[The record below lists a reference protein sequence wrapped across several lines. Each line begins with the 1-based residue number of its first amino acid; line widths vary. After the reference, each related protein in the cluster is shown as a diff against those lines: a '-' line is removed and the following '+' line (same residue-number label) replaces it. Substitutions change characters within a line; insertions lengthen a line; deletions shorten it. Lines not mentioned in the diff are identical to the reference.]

1 MSVPPA
7 PSAPPAPSRRHPAG
21 PSSCLHWRHLSD
33 ARMTLIRRGSSTR
46 ERPFRTW
53 VRGVTTVVRHTRQ
66 LQDVGVDTAAANFG
80 LLIVPRS
87 ITNPS
92 KNSVRANESVGH
104 ASDGCGDH
112 RKPHRRTARVCGV
125 DQWCT
130 DRGVYLSCCS
140 SSNVDSRTG
149 DCASSRPFQRQY
161 FITCKREEVLIQ
173 RLYIGYC
180 CSTPGSTAAAIN
192 LGCRN
197 GKLHVCV
204 V

>member
-1 MSVPPA
+1 MGSRGNYCR
-7 PSAPPAPSRRHPAG
+7 SAHPAAA
-21 PSSCLHWRHLSD
+21 S
-33 ARMTLIRRGSSTR
+33 
-46 ERPFRTW
+46 
-53 VRGVTTVVRHTRQ
+53 
-66 LQDVGVDTAAANFG
+66 DVGVDTAAANFG

-87 ITNPS
+87 ITNRQQRTLC
-92 KNSVRANESVGH
+92 VRTRVGH

-125 DQWCT
+125 DQLCT

-180 CSTPGSTAAAIN
+180 CSTPRSTAAAIN

-197 GKLHVCV
+197 GKLHVCAV
-204 V
+204 

>member
-1 MSVPPA
+1 MGSRGNYCR
-7 PSAPPAPSRRHPAG
+7 SAHPA
-21 PSSCLHWRHLSD
+21 
-33 ARMTLIRRGSSTR
+33 AAN
-46 ERPFRTW
+46 
-53 VRGVTTVVRHTRQ
+53 
-66 LQDVGVDTAAANFG
+66 DVGVDTAAANFG
-80 LLIVPRS
+80 LCPDLQP
-87 ITNPS
+87 TAS

-112 RKPHRRTARVCGV
+112 RKPHRRTASVCGV

-180 CSTPGSTAAAIN
+180 CSTPRSTAAAIN

>member
-21 PSSCLHWRHLSD
+21 PSSCRHWKHLSD

-53 VRGVTTVVRHTRQ
+53 VRAVATVVRHTP
-66 LQDVGVDTAAANFG
+66 TAANDVELRVVDCAPTYNQ
-80 LLIVPRS
+80 P
-87 ITNPS
+87 TA

-112 RKPHRRTARVCGV
+112 RKPHRRTAHVCGV

-130 DRGVYLSCCS
+130 DRGIYLSRCS

-149 DCASSRPFQRQY
+149 DCASNRPFQRQY

-180 CSTPGSTAAAIN
+180 CSTPRSTAAAIN